1 MRIDAILLAA
11 LVAALPLSAF
21 AQAAPTDAEKKAAAA
36 KKDAVPAPAK
46 DAKAPPKDAK
56 APPKDAKAPPK
67 DAKAP
72 PKAPPKGPPKAPP
85 KADPKKAAP
94 AKDAKK
100 GGTEQVN
107 PNVTIYRDAKDAP
120 VARDKQG
127 NVIPT
132 SPDAYDVSSATKK

>member
-67 DAKAP
+67 
-72 PKAPPKGPPKAPP
+72 APPKGPPKAPP

-100 GGTEQVN
+100 GGTQQVS

>member
-11 LVAALPLSAF
+11 LVATMPLGAF
-21 AQAAPTDAEKKAAAA
+21 AQAAPTEAEKAAAA
-36 KKDAVPAPAK
+36 KKDVTPAPAT
-46 DAKAPPKDAK
+46 DAQ

-72 PKAPPKGPPKAPP
+72 PKAAPKAPPKALPKAPP
-85 KADPKKAAP
+85 KADPKKAEP
-94 AKDAKK
+94 AKNAKK
-100 GGTEQVN
+100 GGTQQVS

-132 SPDAYDVSSATKK
+132 SPDAYDVSSAVKKK

>member
-36 KKDAVPAPAK
+36 KKDAVPAPA
-46 DAKAPPKDAK
+46 KDAK

-120 VARDKQG
+120 VARDNKG

-132 SPDAYDVSSATKK
+132 SPDAYDISSAVKKK